1 MRDNITNAWEFG
13 DGRGNL
19 SLSSRI
25 KACRKSLS
33 SLKKNANMNSRDRI
47 RQAEIALEQ
56 EQSTMI
62 PSTAKIQYLRRELMR
77 AQRDEE
83 MYWWQKSKDKWLNGG
98 DKNSRFF
105 HNSVKASRQTNSIDK
120 LLNSEGVEVFS
131 EAAKGEV
138 AIEFYSNLFKSSNPP
153 PFTFWFNDMRP
164 RVTAQMNKD
173 LVRPVSEV
181 EIKEAVFSIDP
192 SKAPGPD
199 GMSALFFQKYWSVIK
214 EQFVKEVK
222 LFFERG
228 VLPKEWNYTHLCLI
242 PKILEPTSIAD
253 LRPISLC
260 SVMYK
265 TVSKIMVKR
274 LKPWMQRLI
283 SKTQSA
289 FVSERQ
295 IFDNITIAHEMIH
308 S

>member
-1 MRDNITNAWEFG
+1 MKRCIG
-13 DGRGNL
+13 GR
-19 SLSSRI
+19 
-25 KACRKSLS
+25 
-33 SLKKNANMNSRDRI
+33 
-47 RQAEIALEQ
+47 
-56 EQSTMI
+56 
-62 PSTAKIQYLRRELMR
+62 
-77 AQRDEE
+77 
-83 MYWWQKSKDKWLNGG
+83 SKDKWLNGG